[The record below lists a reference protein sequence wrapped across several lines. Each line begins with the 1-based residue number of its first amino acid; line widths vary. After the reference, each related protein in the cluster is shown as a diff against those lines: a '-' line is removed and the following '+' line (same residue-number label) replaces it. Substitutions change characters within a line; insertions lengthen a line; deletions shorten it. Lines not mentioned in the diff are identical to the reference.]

1 MRRGFGGPF
10 RRGSAPNIPPLLQKA
25 NRLMS
30 VGDYNG
36 AAAAF
41 EELASRAE
49 GRGGPRAPFFYL
61 QAGRTRLL
69 AGQKEAGVEHIR
81 HGLNVFAQRQ
91 QFQRL
96 FNTGNYVIADLN
108 GRGMTKEASDILA
121 WLKATLPAGY
131 AQPRPGGIK
140 PILPTHCPGC
150 GAPVH
155 PDEVEWVDNITAE
168 CAYCGSPMR
177 SDQT

>member
-10 RRGSAPNIPPLLQKA
+10 GRGLGQNIPPLLQKA

-30 VGDYNG
+30 TGDFNG
-36 AAAAF
+36 AAGAF
-41 EELASRAE
+41 EELANRAE

-61 QAGRTRLL
+61 QAGRARIL
-69 AGQKEAGVEHIR
+69 AGQKDAGVKHLR
-81 HGLNVFAQRQ
+81 HGLNIFAQRT

-96 FNTGNYVIADLN
+96 FNTGNYVIAELN
-108 GRGMTKEASDILA
+108 GRGMIQEASEISS
-121 WLKATLPAGY
+121 WLKETLPAGY
-131 AQPRPGGIK
+131 ALPKPAGIK

-155 PDEVEWVDNITAE
+155 PDEVDWTDAITAE
-168 CAYCGSPMR
+168 CAYCGNPIR